1 MENAK
6 VLTSFDEEGKRYQI
20 FIEMK
25 EIGLNLERVELVVTY
40 RSWQG
45 GLLRPN
51 NLGNLEHD
59 HIQGLLLCT
68 RHFCI

>member
-1 MENAK
+1 MGNAK